1 LVEANSKPTRWEVCR
16 RASRDARAVHLTK
29 LSRYYFNPEK
39 SSDARAKEIFKY
51 VATERAC
58 GTCLCC
64 VVWLVAQLNR
74 MKQERALYK
83 PDRSDGLAMSSECKN
98 P

>member
-1 LVEANSKPTRWEVCR
+1 MRIKGRCCGFLAQ
-16 RASRDARAVHLTK
+16 K

-39 SSDARAKEIFKY
+39 SSRRERERYLNKY
-51 VATERAC
+51 VATKNVHVHLFVVL
-58 GTCLCC
+58 LCC
-64 VVWLVAQLNR
+64 LACCTTDR

-83 PDRSDGLAMSSECKN
+83 PDRIDVSALSMNTEFFAQKKT